1 VKPCLIEHE
10 ARNVGSVGGGKWW
23 KARLLARSGV
33 LYVGELRMLDLGA
46 RIVGQVVGEKG
57 KCQMWGMSG
66 WQPGNCIGGKG
77 PVQ

>member
-1 VKPCLIEHE
+1 M
-10 ARNVGSVGGGKWW
+10 
-23 KARLLARSGV
+23 
-33 LYVGELRMLDLGA
+33 YVGELRMLDLGA